1 MLVLEIATDPQEGVD
16 LEELEKSLRTNTIR
30 ACLFMPNFQNPLGAL
45 MSEDKKR
52 ALVKL
57 VTTHGVPIIED
68 DISSQLYF
76 GEQYPAPLKA
86 YDREDLILTCS
97 SFSKTL
103 APGLR
108 LGWVIPGRR
117 LSTRIQRLKAGITI
131 STSTLGQYVAS
142 RFLASG
148 AYERHLRALRSALKK
163 QLFRIAIEIQHH
175 FPAHTRLA
183 VPRGGSL
190 LWVELPPGIDGLAVY
205 QAAFEQNIAIIP
217 GTVCSNSKQFD
228 NFIQIGCSA
237 PFSRRIKEAIGV
249 LGSIAAGFLT
259 PEPLKNRPKS

>member
-1 MLVLEIATDPQEGVD
+1 M
-16 LEELEKSLRTNTIR
+16 
-30 ACLFMPNFQNPLGAL
+30 
-45 MSEDKKR
+45 
-52 ALVKL
+52 
-57 VTTHGVPIIED
+57 
-68 DISSQLYF
+68 
-76 GEQYPAPLKA
+76 
-86 YDREDLILTCS
+86 
-97 SFSKTL
+97 

-117 LSTRIQRLKAGITI
+117 FSSRIQRLKAGITI

-163 QLFRIAIEIQHH
+163 QLFRIAIEIQNH
-175 FPAHTRLA
+175 FPAKTRLA

-205 QAAFEQNIAIIP
+205 QAAFERNIAIIP
-217 GTVCSNSKQFD
+217 GAVCSNSKQFD

-237 PFSRRIKEAIGV
+237 PFSRRIKEALGI
-249 LGSIAAGFLT
+249 LGSIAAGSLT
-259 PEPLKNRPKS
+259 PEPLKNRPNS